1 MMGVARR
8 TEAVAVVACLA
19 TLALAALLAPFI
31 MPASASALH
40 HGGLPYS
47 SDPPPPTVTSVSPA
61 SGTTAGG
68 TSVTIKG
75 SGFLAGATVTI
86 GNAATS
92 VTVVSAKKI
101 KATTA
106 ATVAG
111 SDEVVV
117 TDPNGTSTG
126 GPSYTYIA
134 PPPPAVTRV
143 SPASGTTAGGTSV
156 TIKGSGFL
164 AGATVTIGNAATS
177 VRVVSAKKIKA
188 TTAATVA
195 GSDEVVVTDS
205 NGTSTGGPS
214 YTYIAPPAPTVT
226 SVSPNSGSVDGGSA
240 VTIEGTNLTAA
251 SVVEFGAGNDATNVQ
266 VVSASK
272 IVAVSPAVSTLGAVA
287 VAVMTPSGTS
297 SRTLDPADQFTYI
310 APPAPTVTNVSPS
323 SGSVDGGS
331 AVAIEGM
338 NLSGAS
344 VVEFGPMNYAT
355 SIQVVSASKL
365 IVVAPA
371 ASSPVA
377 VAVSVTTPA
386 GSSST
391 TLDTADEFTYVSA
404 PAPTVSNVAPAVG
417 SVDGGGA
424 VAVEGTNLSGAS
436 VVEFGP
442 GNDAAGIQV
451 VSASK
456 LIVVAPAATGVGPVA
471 VSVTTPAGSSS
482 TTLDSADEFTYVSAP
497 APTVTNVSPDSG
509 SVEGGTAVAVEG
521 TNLSGASVVEFGPGN
536 DATGIQVVSASKLI
550 VVAPAA
556 SSVGAVAVFVTT
568 PAGSSSSALAPADE
582 YVYGAAPLPAV
593 TNVSPHSGSVE
604 GGTAVAVEGTNLSG
618 ASVVEFGPMNYA
630 TGIQVVSPSKII
642 VVAPAASSPAPVA
655 VVVTTPAGSSSSA
668 LAPADQYVYGAAP
681 LPAVTNVSPSSGSVE
696 GGTAVAVEGTN
707 LSGAS
712 VVEFGPGNDATGI
725 QVVSSSKLVMVA
737 PAASTAGAVAVVVR
751 TPAGSSSSVLAAA
764 DEYAYSAP
772 PVPAVTNVSPNSGSV
787 EGGTAVAVEGTNLS
801 GASAVEF
808 GAGDDSTSVEVVS
821 ANKLIVVAP
830 AASSAGTVA
839 VVVRTSVGSSSATR
853 DTADEFTYLS
863 PPAPIVTNVSPN
875 SGSVEGGTAVA
886 IEGTNLSGAWV
897 VEFGPMNYAAGIQ
910 VVSAS
915 KIIVV
920 APAASSPVPVAV
932 VVSTPAG
939 SSSTT
944 LDTADQYTYTS
955 PPVPTVTNVSPGS
968 GSVEGGTAVAVE
980 GTNLSGASVVEF
992 GPGND
997 ATGVHAVSSS
1007 KVVVVAPAASSAGA
1021 VAVVVGTPAGS
1032 SSTMVDAAD
1041 QYTYTSPPLPTVTNV
1056 SPDSGSVDGGAAV
1069 AVEGTNLSGAS
1080 VVEFGPGNDATGIQ
1094 VVSSSKVVVVA
1105 PAASSAGVVA
1115 VVVRTPAGSSSA
1127 TLATADEYVY
1137 SAPPLPAVT
1146 NVSPDSGSVEGGTAV
1161 AVEGTNLS
1169 GASVLEFG
1177 PGDDSTSIQ
1186 VVSASKIIAV
1196 APAASSPAPV
1206 AVVVRTPAGSS
1217 SATRDTADE
1226 FTYLLPPAPMV
1237 TNVSPNSGS
1246 VAGGTPVV
1254 IEGTNLTSIT
1264 GAAPTVAFGG
1274 VIVPP
1279 TQILSITSSKVIVVS
1294 AAVPTLGPVAVVVM
1308 TPAGSSSMT
1317 LNAANQF
1324 TYTPPV
1330 PTVTSVSPTSGPV
1343 PGATKVTIE
1352 GTNFPTAASALEV
1365 NFGAVSVPQQQIQS
1379 VTGTKIVLTAPPPA
1393 GGATGTVDVTVTNE
1407 ACPGCS
1413 VTSAKSAADEFT
1425 YLSAG
1430 TPVVTSVSPMSG
1442 PVPGGTKVTIEG
1454 TNLPTTAALAVDFGS
1469 ITVPPGLITSA
1480 SATNIV
1486 LTAPPAMDA
1495 GTVDVTVTNQACPGC
1510 TSPISVADRFTY
1522 VSAGTPVVT
1531 SVSPTSGSVAGG
1543 SKVTIE
1549 GTNFPTTAALAVDF
1563 GSIAVPP
1570 GLIASASATKIVLTS
1585 PAAVRA
1591 GTVDVTVTNGGCSG
1605 CTSPISAADQFTY
1618 TALPGTPV
1626 VTSILPTSGPV
1637 AGGTPVAIEGT
1648 NLTTGAQP
1656 PGVEFGSKRVP
1667 PAGILS
1673 ATSTTQVIVLAPAA
1687 TTAGPVDVTV
1697 TTDACPQCTSAK
1709 SAADQYTYTSPPA
1722 PTVTNVAPDSG
1733 SVDGGN
1739 AVAVEGTNL
1748 SGASVVEFGPM
1759 SYATSI
1765 QVVSASKIIAVAPA
1779 ASSPVPVAVVV
1790 STPAGSSSTT
1800 LDAAD
1805 QYTYTSPPVP
1815 TVTNVAPNSG
1825 SVDGGAAVA
1834 VEGTNLSGASVV
1846 EFGPGNDATGVHV
1859 VSSSKVVVVA
1869 PAASSPV
1876 PVAVVVST
1884 PAGTSSSTLD
1894 TADQYTYASSP
1905 VPTVTN
1911 VAPDS
1916 GSVDGGNAVAVEGTN
1931 LSGASV
1937 VEFGPMN
1944 YAASIQ
1950 VVSSSKI
1957 IAVAPAASSP
1967 VPVAVVV
1974 STPAGTSSTT
1984 LDTADR
1990 YTYLAPPLPTV
2001 TNVAPDSGSVDGG
2014 AAVAVEGTN
2023 LSGASVVEFGPGND
2037 ATSVHV
2043 VSSSKVVVVAPAA
2056 SSAGAVAVVVTT
2068 PAGSS
2073 SSTLDTADQYTYTS
2087 PPAPTVTNVAPDS
2100 GSVDGGNAVAVEGT
2114 NLSGASVVEFG
2125 PMSYATSIQVVSSSK
2140 IIAVAPAASGPIP
2153 VAVVVGTPAGSS
2165 SSTLDAADQYTYTS
2179 PPVPTVTNV
2188 APVSGSVDGGNAVAV
2203 EGANLSGA
2211 SVVEFGPGND
2221 ATSVQVVSSGKV
2233 VVVAPAGSS
2242 AGAVAVVVTTPA
2254 GSSSTTLDVADRY
2267 TYTSPPVPTVTS
2279 VSPNSG
2285 PVAGGNAVAV
2295 EGTNL
2300 SGAST
2305 VEFGAGNDG
2314 TSIQVVSSSRIIVVA
2329 PAASAS
2335 GAVAVVVSTPAGSSS
2350 TSLDTADQ
2358 YTYVGFS
2365 IEKLQEIA
2373 GSGAGFTT
2381 SSLTGN
2387 VGQTVDYEII
2397 VKNTGTVPL
2406 MYSASDPN
2414 CGTSWGESTEAPGST
2429 VTFTCDHVLNA
2440 VGSYSNTATNTGTPP
2455 VGEGSPSTLTSN
2467 TVVVNVPSES
2477 SAGLGRCVKATGGT
2491 GQYKDSACETTEVG
2505 GRFEWFPGAVK
2516 NKFTSREGATELE
2529 SASGQKIRCAGGSDA
2544 GEYVGTAEVLET
2556 ITFTGCEGSG
2566 VKCKQGVQ
2574 PEGTVETALLRSV
2587 GGLIKQPAD
2596 IGVSLESASGGV
2608 FAEFM
2613 CSGVRIA
2620 INGSVIAPITPISRM
2635 TTIFTEKFDAAG
2647 SKQEPESFEGG
2658 PREVLETSFGNPFED
2673 SVLRSTETIT
2683 NEEKLEIKEAH

>member
-8 TEAVAVVACLA
+8 TEAVTVLACLA

-31 MPASASALH
+31 TPASATALH

-106 ATVAG
+106 AIVAG

-355 SIQVVSASKL
+355 SIQVVPASKL

-497 APTVTNVSPDSG
+497 APTVTNVSPHSG

-568 PAGSSSSALAPADE
+568 PAGSSSSALATADE
-582 YVYGAAPLPAV
+582 YVYSAPPSPAV
-593 TNVSPHSGSVE
+593 TNVSPDSGSID
-604 GGTAVAVEGTNLSG
+604 GGAAVAVEGTNLSG

-630 TGIQVVSPSKII
+630 TS
-642 VVAPAASSPAPVA
+642 
-655 VVVTTPAGSSSSA
+655 
-668 LAPADQYVYGAAP
+668 
-681 LPAVTNVSPSSGSVE
+681 
-696 GGTAVAVEGTN
+696 
-707 LSGAS
+707 
-712 VVEFGPGNDATGI
+712 
-725 QVVSSSKLVMVA
+725 
-737 PAASTAGAVAVVVR
+737 
-751 TPAGSSSSVLAAA
+751 
-764 DEYAYSAP
+764 
-772 PVPAVTNVSPNSGSV
+772 
-787 EGGTAVAVEGTNLS
+787 
-801 GASAVEF
+801 
-808 GAGDDSTSVEVVS
+808 
-821 ANKLIVVAP
+821 
-830 AASSAGTVA
+830 
-839 VVVRTSVGSSSATR
+839 
-853 DTADEFTYLS
+853 
-863 PPAPIVTNVSPN
+863 
-875 SGSVEGGTAVA
+875 
-886 IEGTNLSGAWV
+886 
-897 VEFGPMNYAAGIQ
+897 IQ

-915 KIIVV
+915 KIIAV
-920 APAASSPVPVAV
+920 APAASSPLPVAV

-955 PPVPTVTNVSPGS
+955 PPVSTVTNV
-968 GSVEGGTAVAVE
+968 
-980 GTNLSGASVVEF
+980 
-992 GPGND
+992 
-997 ATGVHAVSSS
+997 
-1007 KVVVVAPAASSAGA
+1007 AP
-1021 VAVVVGTPAGS
+1021 
-1032 SSTMVDAAD
+1032 
-1041 QYTYTSPPLPTVTNV
+1041 N
-1056 SPDSGSVDGGAAV
+1056 SGSVDGGAAV

-1080 VVEFGPGNDATGIQ
+1080 VVEFGPGNDATGVH

-1105 PAASSAGVVA
+1105 PAASSAGAVA
-1115 VVVRTPAGSSSA
+1115 VVVGTPAGSSSA
-1127 TLATADEYVY
+1127 MLDAADEYVY
-1137 SAPPLPAVT
+1137 TAPPLPAVT

-1169 GASVLEFG
+1169 GASVVEFG
-1177 PGDDSTSIQ
+1177 GGDDSTSIQ
-1186 VVSASKIIAV
+1186 VVSASKLIVV

-1226 FTYLLPPAPMV
+1226 FTYLLPPTPMV

-1264 GAAPTVAFGG
+1264 GVAPTVAFGG

-1279 TQILSITSSKVIVVS
+1279 TQILSITSSKVTVVS
-1294 AAVPTLGPVAVVVM
+1294 AAVPTLGPVAVVVT
-1308 TPAGSSSMT
+1308 TPAGSSSTT

-1343 PGATKVTIE
+1343 PGATEVTIE

-1379 VTGTKIVLTAPPPA
+1379 ITGTKIVLTAPPPA

-1425 YLSAG
+1425 YLSPG
-1430 TPVVTSVSPMSG
+1430 TPVVTSVAPTSG

-1454 TNLPTTAALAVDFGS
+1454 TNFPTTAALAVDFGA
-1469 ITVPPGLITSA
+1469 IAVPPGLITSA
-1480 SATNIV
+1480 SATKIV
-1486 LTAPPAMDA
+1486 LTAPPAMA
-1495 GTVDVTVTNQACPGC
+1495 PGTVDVTVTNQACPGC

-1531 SVSPTSGSVAGG
+1531 SVSPTSGSVAGAT
-1543 SKVTIE
+1543 KVTIE

-1570 GLIASASATKIVLTS
+1570 ALIASASATKIVLTS
-1585 PAAVRA
+1585 PSAVRP

-1605 CTSPISAADQFTY
+1605 CTSPVSAADQFTY

-1626 VTSILPTSGPV
+1626 VTSISPIWGTV

-1648 NLTTGAQP
+1648 DLTTGAAL
-1656 PGVEFGSKRVP
+1656 PGVEFGSERVP

-1687 TTAGPVDVTV
+1687 TTAGLVDVTV
-1697 TTDACPQCTSAK
+1697 TTDACPQCASAK

-1733 SVDGGN
+1733 SMDGGN

-1759 SYATSI
+1759 NYATSI

-1779 ASSPVPVAVVV
+1779 ASSPLPVAVVV

-1800 LDAAD
+1800 LDTAD

-1911 VAPDS
+1911 VAPNS
-1916 GSVDGGNAVAVEGTN
+1916 GSVDGGAAVAVEGTN

-2001 TNVAPDSGSVDGG
+2001 TNVAPNSGSVDGG

-2165 SSTLDAADQYTYTS
+2165 SSTLDATDQYTYTS

-2491 GQYKDSACETTEVG
+2491 GQYKDSSCETTEVG

-2516 NKFTSREGATELE
+2516 NKFTSREGVTELE